1 MELYWSVL
9 TCQGLFATLRER
21 FQYVPSTANAAPAAD
36 EMAKPGRED
45 SLGLPRYYDYAG
57 AVHVHSTYSDGA
69 GTVKEIAD
77 AANQAGLDFVVLCD
91 HSSLEA
97 RTDGE
102 DGWRGRSLMIVGT
115 EVTTEAGH
123 LLALDV
129 PESFLP
135 ASNDAR
141 TAQAQIVDSGGVGFI
156 ALPCDLKDHWRDYS
170 QRDERMGLEVFNL
183 SAIART
189 KINIP
194 GLALVWSRYK
204 SNRPNRA
211 FHLVAARPDRELKLW
226 DALITGGP
234 LPASLGTKGSVAKVE
249 SDRKNPDGSYQVVVG
264 IGSIDAHGIMK
275 FGGKSYYVPTY
286 TDVFRTLRTHIL
298 LDAPLIGSEF
308 QEANPIIGEGS
319 RATRGDMA
327 PDTAGDQGRQS
338 ADVDTAAVHGA
349 LARGHS
355 YIAYDNYADSTGFLF
370 ECVTNAGRSL
380 MGDSINVPVD
390 GATYRLRVRCPK
402 TRSFIRLYRDG
413 KPVAAAR
420 GGALDYVSNE
430 PGAYRVEAYLYK
442 LRLGNLCL
450 GAKPWIFSN
459 PLYIQPVGVNLDSKP
474 ANVAKRPE
482 SV

>member
-1 MELYWSVL
+1 MAIRWSRVELYLSVL
-9 TCQGLFATLRER
+9 TCQGLIATVRER
-21 FQYVPSTANAAPAAD
+21 IQYVPSTRGAD
-36 EMAKPGRED
+36 PGVDDVARPGHED
-45 SLGLPRYYDYAG
+45 SLGMPRYCDYAG

-97 RTDGE
+97 RSDGE
-102 DGWRGRSLMIVGT
+102 DGWRGRTLMVVGT

-129 PESFLP
+129 PDSFLP

-141 TAQAQIVDSGGVGFI
+141 TAQAAIVESGGVGFI

-170 QRDERMGLEVFNL
+170 QRDSRMGLEVFNL

-194 GLALVWSRYK
+194 GLALVWSRYRSRK
-204 SNRPNRA
+204 PQRA

-234 LPASLGTKGSVAKVE
+234 LPSSLGTRASTANVE
-249 SDRKNPDGSYQVVVG
+249 STGRHADGRYQVVVG

-286 TDVFRTLRTHIL
+286 ADVFRTLRTHIL
-298 LDAPLIGSEF
+298 IDKPLAGSEAPKDGVDRTLT
-308 QEANPIIGEGS
+308 EADLAS
-319 RATRGDMA
+319 
-327 PDTAGDQGRQS
+327 
-338 ADVDTAAVHGA
+338 VHGA
-349 LARGHS
+349 IARGHS
-355 YIAYDNYADSTGFLF
+355 YIAYDNYADSTGFVF
-370 ECVTNAGRSL
+370 ECITENGRAL
-380 MGDSINVPVD
+380 MGDSLSAPVD
-390 GATYRLRVRCPK
+390 GSTYRLRVRVPK

-413 KPVAAAR
+413 VPVATAR
-420 GGALDYVSNE
+420 GGALDYVSGD
-430 PGAYRVEAYLYK
+430 PGAYRVEAFLY
-442 LRLGNLCL
+442 RFRFGNLCL
-450 GAKPWIFSN
+450 GVKPWIFSN
-459 PLYIQPVGVNLDSKP
+459 PLYIQPVGVVAGKDS
-474 ANVAKRPE
+474 AEIVER
-482 SV
+482 SRTI